1 MANARDKREDAERKA
16 KDAGNAEALAAHKA
30 ELKKQREALMALN
43 VQLREAADA
52 AGEQSIAFKKAAAES
67 AKVRMSAFAA
77 QETSSVE
84 VTSSSGAVIKKEF
97 EAIASAME
105 TASSR
110 ELDVLQKRSAYLTKQ
125 IEGIALEDQAQ
136 LKEVAEVSRVAISTI
151 QSEVPK
157 GIERKMRGVAQGT
170 MGILNK
176 SIGRNLLNQGMK
188 LFSKTSLDEMQD
200 AKKHRRE
207 LHRAQTKALEED
219 QTRAEQ
225 ALKAKLDEG
234 PPQVEAAAD
243 TAEVSEVASVES
255 SPDVAGTV
263 GPGGGADSAGNVVMG
278 GNEDA
283 VVWMELQAEEQEKT
297 NELLRDG
304 LGVRSPGYL
313 NDLISFFKGDKL
325 DAVSDKREE
334 KAAQDAQLKAL
345 ETIAE
350 KDGAEGT
357 AVVEAKGGGGG
368 GLFGGIVKGFK
379 GLLDLL
385 KGIGSFIKDLIT
397 GLFDMIAKVM
407 KSIGEGIGGLLK
419 GIAKGLNA
427 FKKESLIGAAAMVV
441 VAGAVFVMAKALQ
454 QFSKVTWAGVAKGLV
469 SLAALVI
476 ATKLAGGPQV
486 IIGAAGLLL
495 ISGAMYVLSK
505 SMETFNGVD
514 WKAVAV
520 ALVTVVSLG
529 LVAAGLGAIAPIA
542 LAGAAAMVVIAGAMY
557 IVAQAL
563 KVVAEAMNLAIPF
576 FESIGGLITD
586 VIGAVAD
593 LIEGIIGKVTDSLLR
608 IAALDAG
615 QLAAVSGSI
624 GLIALAIAELG
635 AALAAGGIM
644 ASIGEFFTW
653 LSGAESPVDVL
664 VKLAGIAEP
673 LGLAAESIMKIVN
686 GLAAVAKVG
695 DIDVSD
701 TVGEAVEGLNDAVA
715 EIDEEQVDKKIKK
728 LGELANAMTTGA
740 TKEESGSWI
749 GSAISSVGSMF
760 DMGAAEKKEQNLMR
774 EMLKHDDAI
783 ADLEEEIDLMDLQG
797 VRKVN
802 RQNRIVGHEMEY
814 NRLTQELVAL
824 RELMQE
830 NRELVD
836 EGELRAAQGGGS
848 ATVINQSSPTVI
860 DNSGDTFVA
869 PSTTSNP
876 RSRGS
881 TPADIDA
888 L

>member
-1 MANARDKREDAERKA
+1 MANAKDKREDAERKS
-16 KDAGNAEALAAHKA
+16 KDGGNAEALAAHKA
-30 ELKKQREALMALN
+30 ELQKQREALMALN
-43 VQLREAADA
+43 VQLRDAADA

-67 AKVRMSAFAA
+67 AKVRMSSFASK
-77 QETSSVE
+77 EVSSAS

-97 EAIASAME
+97 ESIASAME

-110 ELDVLQKRSAYLTKQ
+110 ELDVLQKRSEYLTKQ

-157 GIERKMRGVAQGT
+157 GIERKMRGVAQST
-170 MGILNK
+170 MGILDK

-188 LFSKTSLDEMQD
+188 LFSKTSIDEMQE
-200 AKKHRRE
+200 AKKLRRE
-207 LHRAQTKALEED
+207 LHREQTKALEED
-219 QTRAEQ
+219 QTRQEE
-225 ALKAKLDEG
+225 ALKAQIEQG
-234 PPQVEAAAD
+234 PPVIE
-243 TAEVSEVASVES
+243 TAGA
-255 SPDVAGTV
+255 DVAGTV
-263 GPGGGADSAGNVVMG
+263 GPAGAADSAGNIVAGG
-278 GNEDA
+278 GNGDA

-313 NDLISFFKGDKL
+313 NDLLGFFKGDKL

-334 KAAQDAQLKAL
+334 KAAQDAQLDAL
-345 ETIAE
+345 QTIAD

-454 QFSKVTWAGVAKGLV
+454 QFSKVTWTGVAKGLV

-486 IIGAAGLLL
+486 IVGAAGLLL

-505 SMETFNGVD
+505 AMETFNGVD

-520 ALVTVVSLG
+520 ALVTVTALG

-542 LAGAAAMVVIAGAMY
+542 LLGAAAMLVIAGAMY
-557 IVAQAL
+557 VVAQAL

-576 FESIGGLITD
+576 FETIGGLIIG
-586 VIGAVAD
+586 VIGGVAD
-593 LIEGIIGKVTDSLLR
+593 LIERVIGKVTDSLLR
-608 IAALDAG
+608 IASLDAV
-615 QLAAVSGSI
+615 QLAAVSLSI
-624 GLIALAIAELG
+624 GLIATSIAALG
-635 AALAAGGIM
+635 AALGAGGIM
-644 ASIGEFFTW
+644 ASIGEFFSW

-673 LGLAAESIMKIVN
+673 LGMAAESIMQIVN

-701 TVGEAVEGLNDAVA
+701 TVGEAVEGLNDAIA
-715 EIDEEQVDKKIKK
+715 EIDEEQVDNKIKK
-728 LGELANAMTTGA
+728 LGELAAVMTTGA
-740 TKEESGSWI
+740 TTEKSGSWI
-749 GSAISSVGSMF
+749 SSAISSVGGMF
-760 DMGAAEKKEQNLMR
+760 DPGSAKKRM
-774 EMLKHDDAI
+774 
-783 ADLEEEIDLMDLQG
+783 EEIQNEIRNKQANTASVIPLRDNYRRTADRMRGREG
-797 VRKVN
+797 VRRGERADSFDAQILRNNDAVTK
-802 RQNRIVGHEMEY
+802 
-814 NRLTQELVAL
+814 LTEELLAL
-824 RELMQE
+824 RALMQE
-830 NRELVD
+830 NKQLTD
-836 EGELRAAQGGGS
+836 EQAMRGGS
-848 ATVINQSSPTVI
+848 TTVINQSSPTVI

-869 PSTTSNP
+869 PSSTSNP
-876 RSRGS
+876 RSNRS
-881 TPADIDA
+881 APADIDA